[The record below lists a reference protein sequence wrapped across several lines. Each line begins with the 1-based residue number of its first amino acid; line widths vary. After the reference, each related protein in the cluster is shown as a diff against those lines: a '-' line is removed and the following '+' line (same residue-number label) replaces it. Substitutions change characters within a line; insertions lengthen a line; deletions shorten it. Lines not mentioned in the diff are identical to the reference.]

1 MDREQTDEQ
10 VMHRL
15 GRGDDS
21 ALADLMHRWGGS
33 VGRFLRRML
42 RDADLADD
50 VHQETWVRI
59 YRYRERYDPDRCFR
73 SYLFGIAVNCAR
85 TAIRRKRRLVWRVVS
100 AEPSDPSDRPRQ
112 PAIDPPGDPAEGLLR
127 KEQHQALLGAVDRL
141 PDAQRAV
148 VLLYLCLSTNY
159 DAIAEVLG
167 KRPAS
172 VRADMHR
179 AVKKLRRHLSAASRQ
194 PIHEV
199 CHE

>member
-15 GRGDDS
+15 CRGDDS
-21 ALADLMHRWGGS
+21 ALADLMQRWGDS

-50 VHQETWVRI
+50 VHQETWIRI
-59 YRYRERYDPDRCFR
+59 YRYRTRYAPGFCFR
-73 SYLFGIAVNCAR
+73 SYLFSIAVNCAR
-85 TAIRRKRRLVWRVVS
+85 TAIRRKRRLVWRVLSPATDDDVDRA
-100 AEPSDPSDRPRQ
+100 AEP
-112 PAIDPPGDPAEGLLR
+112 ATDPPADPAESLLR
-127 KEQHQALLGAVDRL
+127 DEQHQALLRAIDRL
-141 PDAQRAV
+141 PDAQRSV
-148 VLLYLCLSTNY
+148 VLMYLFLSTDY
-159 DAIAEVLG
+159 ATIADALG

-179 AVKKLRRHLSAASRQ
+179 AVKKLRRHLSAAARQ
-194 PIHEV
+194 PIPEV